1 MFDLTDIWAI
11 FIRILIGLIIGFC
24 IGLTSIGGGV
34 LILPALTVLLKTDPL
49 VAVGTTT
56 LYAFLTKITA
66 IFHHI
71 KLQNVDWPICKRF
84 LIGAIPSTILTS
96 AWISLQGADQ
106 IFKSQLETFII
117 GVIFFGIILM
127 ILDMFSQKKSDSK
140 ESKIARNLFKYSK
153 LRSTLAVLFGV
164 ICGALVGAT
173 AIGGGVIVV
182 PILIIVFGL
191 TTSKTVGSAIFL
203 AFIMTAITS
212 LTFGVRGEIDF
223 YTALI
228 MSFGSTI
235 GVYFGS
241 RLSVNLPEIILR
253 SIVLGLVI
261 TGAIMMCIKK
271 GLP

>member
-1 MFDLTDIWAI
+1 MFDFTDIWAI

-106 IFKSQLETFII
+106 IFKSHLETFII

-127 ILDMFSQKKSDSK
+127 ILDMFSQKRV
-140 ESKIARNLFKYSK
+140 IQRN
-153 LRSTLAVLFGV
+153 
-164 ICGALVGAT
+164 
-173 AIGGGVIVV
+173 
-182 PILIIVFGL
+182 
-191 TTSKTVGSAIFL
+191 
-203 AFIMTAITS
+203 
-212 LTFGVRGEIDF
+212 
-223 YTALI
+223 
-228 MSFGSTI
+228 
-235 GVYFGS
+235 
-241 RLSVNLPEIILR
+241 
-253 SIVLGLVI
+253 
-261 TGAIMMCIKK
+261 
-271 GLP
+271 